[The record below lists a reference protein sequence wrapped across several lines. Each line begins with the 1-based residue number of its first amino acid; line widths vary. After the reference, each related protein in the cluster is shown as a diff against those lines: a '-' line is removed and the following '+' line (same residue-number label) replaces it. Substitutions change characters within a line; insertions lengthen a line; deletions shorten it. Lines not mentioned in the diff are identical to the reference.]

1 MSLDSLL
8 IRGLCV
14 GVILVALAFTQI
26 DLRKRGT
33 DAHASDTQTEII
45 ASQSLDPQGSA
56 APR

>member
-8 IRGLCV
+8 IRSLCI
-14 GVILVALAFTQI
+14 GVLLVALAFTQI
-26 DLRKRGT
+26 DLRKRST
-33 DAHASDTQTEII
+33 DAPSGDPTTEVI

>member
-14 GVILVALAFTQI
+14 GVLLVALAFTQV
-26 DLRKRGT
+26 DLRKRG
-33 DAHASDTQTEII
+33 SEPKDTPAKTEVI

>member
-14 GVILVALAFTQI
+14 GVILIALAFTQL
-26 DLRKRGT
+26 DLRKSGNEPRGGH
-33 DAHASDTQTEII
+33 DQTEVI

>member
-14 GVILVALAFTQI
+14 GVILMALAFTQL
-26 DLRKRGT
+26 DLRKRG
-33 DAHASDTQTEII
+33 AHSSQAPEQTNVI
-45 ASQSLDPQGSA
+45 ASQSLDPQGAA

>member
-14 GVILVALAFTQI
+14 GVLLIALAFAQL
-26 DLRKRGT
+26 DLRKHG
-33 DAHASDTQTEII
+33 DEPQNHDPQTEII

>member
-14 GVILVALAFTQI
+14 GVLLAALAFTQI
-26 DLRKRGT
+26 DLRKRGGETATTT
-33 DAHASDTQTEII
+33 DHTEVI
-45 ASQSLDPQGSA
+45 ASQSFDPQGSA

>member
-14 GVILVALAFTQI
+14 GVLLAALAFTQI
-26 DLRKRGT
+26 DLRKRGSET
-33 DAHASDTQTEII
+33 SATHDPSEVV
-45 ASQSLDPQGSA
+45 ASQSFDPQGSA

>member
-8 IRGLCV
+8 IRGLCI
-14 GVILVALAFTQI
+14 GVILVALAFTQL
-26 DLRKRGT
+26 DLRHRG
-33 DAHASDTQTEII
+33 DDPRGSDPQTEII

>member
-14 GVILVALAFTQI
+14 GVLLVALAFTQI

-33 DAHASDTQTEII
+33 ETSSSSEQTEII
-45 ASQSLDPQGSA
+45 ASQPFDPATTAVS
-56 APR
+56 P